1 MNRVRSIL
9 TTSMHSAG
17 KFCLALLA
25 FSFLSQVSQAVAQD
39 DAKPNLGEE
48 TKNQIDMLIDSVHE
62 ASAEI
67 EVTLKQSKLIR
78 TRYEVKRAAVSDPGI
93 VSFVPYGPKEVELI
107 GKTVGATTVTLWLN
121 NNGEEHILS
130 FLARV
135 KNQKPFERRM
145 EYLKLQDQ
153 VNELFPNSRV
163 MLFPIANKLI
173 VKGQTRDSE
182 EATRIMQL
190 IRHDSKSLSG
200 GGLGSSGFG
209 NAQAVDPVIG
219 RSGQPETQIT
229 NLLTVPGEQQVMLK
243 VKIAELKRSAVRN
256 LGVDFDI
263 DVADF
268 TFGSALSGGGNLM
281 MNGTF
286 NQDSFNLFLKFLEA
300 HSAARVLSQPTL
312 VTLNGKTATFIAGGE
327 FAVPTVVGVGGVESA
342 TTSFRGFG
350 TQLSFTPTIID
361 KDRIRLQVS
370 PQFST
375 LNAANSVNGIF
386 GVDTRAVTT
395 TVDLRE
401 GQVLAIAGLVL
412 DQQAGARS
420 RVPGLAEIPGLGIF
434 FNDKSHNSDETELVM
449 LVSPE
454 IVHPL
459 EPDQAPSL
467 LPGMGL
473 TEPDDFNFYVR
484 SRIEG
489 VENVFHRSTVWPQYR
504 DMLANPK
511 YYQQSQSYYIHGAHG
526 LSQ

>member
-1 MNRVRSIL
+1 MP
-9 TTSMHSAG
+9 TS
-17 KFCLALLA
+17 
-25 FSFLSQVSQAVAQD
+25 AQD
-39 DAKPNLGEE
+39 DPEPKLAEE
-48 TKNQIDMLIDSVHE
+48 TKQQIDMLIESVHE
-62 ASAEI
+62 AKSEI
-67 EVTLKQSKLIR
+67 DVTLQQAKLIR
-78 TRYEVKRAAVSDPGI
+78 TRYEIKRAAVADPG
-93 VSFVPYGPKEVELI
+93 VVGFVPYGAKEVELI
-107 GKTVGATTVTLWLN
+107 GKTVGATTVTLWMSE
-121 NNGEEHILS
+121 NGEEHILS

-135 KNQKPFERRM
+135 RNQKQFERRM

-173 VKGQTRDSE
+173 VKGQARDSE
-182 EATRIMQL
+182 EATRIMQI
-190 IRHDSKSLSG
+190 IRRDSRG
-200 GGLGSSGFG
+200 IFNGGLGAGGLG
-209 NAQAVDPVIG
+209 NSQAVDPVLG
-219 RSGQPETQIT
+219 RTGQPQTQVT
-229 NLLTVPGEQQVMLK
+229 NLLTVPGEQQIMLK

-256 LGVDFDI
+256 LGADFDI

-268 TFGSALSGGGNLM
+268 MFGSALGGGGNLM
-281 MNGTF
+281 LNGTF
-286 NQDSFNLFLKFLEA
+286 NQDSFNLFLKFLES
-300 HSAARVLSQPTL
+300 HSAARVLSQPNL
-312 VTLNGKTATFIAGGE
+312 VTLNGQTATFIAGGE

-350 TQLSFTPTIID
+350 TQLAFTPSIVD

-420 RVPGLAEIPGLGIF
+420 RVPWLSEIPLLGIML
-434 FNDKSHNSDETELVM
+434 NDKSHNSDETELVM

-459 EPDQAPSL
+459 ESDEAPSL
-467 LPGMGL
+467 LPGMNV

-489 VENVFHRSTVWPQYR
+489 VEGVFHRSTVWPQYR

-511 YYQQSQSYYIHGAHG
+511 YYQQSQSYYIHGGHG